1 MEENKFS
8 GYFCS
13 KCNCIPLI
21 KIIPKN
27 NNIKVFSSCKCHKQ
41 YENIESF
48 LKYKYNKNIIDKNKI
63 NKESPY
69 NYHNKISFEQSTL
82 DSMIQKFNKEKIKIL
97 EQGFNIKNQLIE
109 LFQKK
114 IEEVN
119 QMYSKYSEKNN
130 KIILIIEQLIQSYK
144 SLKDNKSNILNI
156 INNCKLKENLRIN
169 YFEKYKN
176 LETLTKE
183 IENYFCNKYIIS
195 NLDTS
200 ECLENIYSYYSKNKI
215 KNFIEL
221 NDEICA
227 YISEYNNKI
236 SLLDFNKF
244 QKEFYSFKAYNKN
257 IEYIIKSSM
266 NNLISIGDN
275 NIIKIW
281 PNIERDM
288 IFKEKNKN
296 ISNEDNIKI
305 NYKEKEISFNLNPI
319 IIYTLEIKENVIKII
334 NLKENR
340 FLIALKP
347 NIFLL
352 FKYSINNLE
361 LIQKFEDK
369 KILSDFNDIFYI
381 QRGGVE
387 MICLNNNSNIF
398 YYELQNFKFIKS
410 ISIKFMNKNNL
421 LQINSKE
428 ILIGDG
434 YNFQIIDLDF
444 FNTKLKLKNEEKKL
458 YLLNMNDGTF
468 IQSTGD
474 KIKRYFI
481 KTLEELPLL
490 EQNNYEDNYDDSLD
504 YNNYN
509 DDIIYYLY
517 RLNDGKIVTFYN
529 NGRFT
534 IGYLK
539 YN

>member
-1 MEENKFS
+1 M
-8 GYFCS
+8 
-13 KCNCIPLI
+13 
-21 KIIPKN
+21 
-27 NNIKVFSSCKCHKQ
+27 
-41 YENIESF
+41 
-48 LKYKYNKNIIDKNKI
+48 KYKYNKNIIDKNKI

-130 KIILIIEQLIQSYK
+130 KIILIIEQLIQSYE
-144 SLKDNKSNILNI
+144 SLKENKSNILNI